1 MASNEVQWQEQI
13 MHHFVGSVVRQHA
26 HQRTGPLPPRTL
38 TLWGGALARK
48 RADGNKYAPPKAS
61 RELVVHA
68 FAPMLKSGGR
78 GGIRMTNIIKY
89 FLWNLGGA

>member
-1 MASNEVQWQEQI
+1 
-13 MHHFVGSVVRQHA
+13 MHHFAASVIRRHA
-26 HQRTGPLPPRTL
+26 HQRTGPLPPRIL
-38 TLWGGALARK
+38 TLRGRALARK
-48 RADGNKYAPPKAS
+48 RADGNNYAPPKVS

-78 GGIRMTNIIKY
+78 GGIRMTNIITY